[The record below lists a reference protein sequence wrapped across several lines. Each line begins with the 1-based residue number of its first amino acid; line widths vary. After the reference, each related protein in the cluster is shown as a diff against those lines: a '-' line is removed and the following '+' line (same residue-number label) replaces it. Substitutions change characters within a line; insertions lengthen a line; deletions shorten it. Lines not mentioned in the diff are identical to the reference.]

1 MLTEPKE
8 LSYFNMDLTRDLE
21 VNIGSPDS
29 YLEILL
35 DLSEEVKIEERK
47 VTSIL
52 DLLGDLGGL

>member
-1 MLTEPKE
+1 
-8 LSYFNMDLTRDLE
+8 MDLTRDLE
-21 VNIGSPDS
+21 LNIASPDS

-35 DLSEEVKIEERK
+35 DLSEEVRIEERK

>member
-1 MLTEPKE
+1 
-8 LSYFNMDLTRDLE
+8 MDLTRDLE
-21 VNIGSPDS
+21 VNLGSPDS

-35 DLSEEVKIEERK
+35 DLSEEVRIEERK